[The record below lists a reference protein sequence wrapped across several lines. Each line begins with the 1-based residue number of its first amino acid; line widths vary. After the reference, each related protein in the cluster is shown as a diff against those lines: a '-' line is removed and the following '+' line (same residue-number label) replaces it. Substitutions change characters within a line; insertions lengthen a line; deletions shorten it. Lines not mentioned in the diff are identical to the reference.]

1 MDTQNLISGNT
12 NLDKNKQH
20 NSLWTL
26 TIVFAVSL
34 PFLYQILKQETT
46 TNEFVKSSS
55 QVVTY
60 LPDGLNINYTELMLD
75 ADQEEI
81 NEDYEEDTDE
91 IEEFDDNFTKHG
103 DNWDAN
109 HVSKLDRIKVP
120 SISNEEYQKILDVQ
134 TERLTLYNSYC
145 KKYKR
150 KKRVPDFQNLNF
162 TYFQFQKV
170 HRIFY
175 SAKNKFS
182 ELNSVK
188 PAGIHEDSDLD
199 LPSEFKKTTISK
211 SSITGR
217 YGSKF
222 TFCIPPKTGT
232 TNWQRE
238 FIKNFLHPHKPTE
251 NMLDPPMIFKVHPR
265 VSQIGGTAQTLT
277 KMAKK
282 EGLLDKNPSGKGKS
296 KQLNMKLRKNV
307 VGSSADFFRGIN
319 VRHPFARLV
328 SAYRQKFG
336 TKYYTRH
343 KATYQQWGK
352 IMLYFDKKLYPDYES
367 EDYIASF
374 SSFLR
379 MIVYLKHQKFMNPH
393 WKSYE
398 YLCSPCTFPYEYISQ
413 TETAAND
420 SRVFFDRIIG
430 DRDQSIQGAY
440 GGHVFKARPFF
451 KDVKPALVQKVYEIY
466 REDFLMFGYT
476 IYDDF

>member
-1 MDTQNLISGNT
+1 MDTQNLISGNKKS
-12 NLDKNKQH
+12 DKDTQH
-20 NSLWTL
+20 NNLWTL

-60 LPDGLNINYTELMLD
+60 LPDGLNINYTLLMLD
-75 ADQEEI
+75 AEQEEI
-81 NEDYEEDTDE
+81 DEDYEEDTDE
-91 IEEFDDNFTKHG
+91 IELDDENFTKHG

-120 SISNEEYQKILDVQ
+120 SITNQEYQRILDVQ

-145 KKYKR
+145 KKYKKR
-150 KKRVPDFQNLNF
+150 YRVPDFQNLNF
-162 TYFQFQKV
+162 TYFNFQSV

-188 PAGIHEDSDLD
+188 PAGDYDLTPGLD
-199 LPSEFKKTTISK
+199 LPSDFKKITVSK
-211 SSITGR
+211 NS
-217 YGSKF
+217 GSKF

-265 VSQIGGTAQTLT
+265 VSQIGGTKLPFFNETMNKLS
-277 KMAKK
+277 MAKK
-282 EGLLDKNPSGKGKS
+282 EGRSYESIGKKQGGKGAKGSKS
-296 KQLNMKLRKNV
+296 RKTLGMKLRKNV
-307 VGSSADFFRGIN
+307 VGSSPEFFHGIN

-336 TKYYTRH
+336 TRYYNRH
-343 KATYQQWGK
+343 KGTYIQWGK
-352 IMLYFDKKLYPDYES
+352 IMLFFDKKTVP
-367 EDYIASF
+367 
-374 SSFLR
+374 
-379 MIVYLKHQKFMNPH
+379 
-393 WKSYE
+393 
-398 YLCSPCTFPYEYISQ
+398 
-413 TETAAND
+413 
-420 SRVFFDRIIG
+420 RV
-430 DRDQSIQGAY
+430 
-440 GGHVFKARPFF
+440 
-451 KDVKPALVQKVYEIY
+451 
-466 REDFLMFGYT
+466 
-476 IYDDF
+476 